1 MIMSYKEFLLSESYC
16 DQITDGVM
24 KALERLADA
33 MLDKFGIDVR
43 FTQHLKDRM
52 SDDRN
57 NPCIMVDELKDIF
70 KKIEKDQGEKI
81 KKHPNAEVVIKDL
94 QKSLALP
101 VVINYSKTKGFEIVA
116 KTIMR
121 KKNFKT
127 PDKVITV

>member
-1 MIMSYKEFLLSESYC
+1 MSYREFLLSESYC
-16 DQITDGVM
+16 DQIPDGVM

-33 MLDKFGIDVR
+33 MLDKFGIDVKLSAHFR
-43 FTQHLKDRM
+43 ERA

-57 NPCIMVDELKDIF
+57 NPCIMIDELKDIF

-101 VVINYSKTKGFEIVA
+101 VVINYSKTKGFQIVA

-127 PDKVITV
+127 SDKVITI